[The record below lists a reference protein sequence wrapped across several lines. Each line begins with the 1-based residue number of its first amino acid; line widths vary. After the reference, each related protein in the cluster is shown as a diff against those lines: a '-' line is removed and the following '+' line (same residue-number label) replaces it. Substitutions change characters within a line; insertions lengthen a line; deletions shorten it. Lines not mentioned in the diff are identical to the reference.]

1 MHAFQQGLPV
11 LSVLKIVVA
20 PFFRTVSRSY
30 LSQKSLLHRVFGQ
43 LQRVVMLSGA
53 EYDFRQ
59 GCTCGKGHI
68 AWIAV
73 ALALNGCKLGTRHIA
88 WVAAALALVGA

>member
-11 LSVLKIVVA
+11 LSVEKIVA
-20 PFFRTVSRSY
+20 TPFFRTVSRSY

-59 GCTCGKGHI
+59 GCTGGKGHI

>member
-1 MHAFQQGLPV
+1 
-11 LSVLKIVVA
+11 
-20 PFFRTVSRSY
+20 
-30 LSQKSLLHRVFGQ
+30 
-43 LQRVVMLSGA
+43 MLSGA

-59 GCTCGKGHI
+59 GCTGGKGHI